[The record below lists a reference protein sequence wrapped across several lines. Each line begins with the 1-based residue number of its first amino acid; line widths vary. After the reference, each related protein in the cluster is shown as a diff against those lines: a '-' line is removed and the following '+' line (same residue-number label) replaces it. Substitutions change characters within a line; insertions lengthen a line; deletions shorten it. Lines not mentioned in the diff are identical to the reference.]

1 MELEL
6 EPIEPTGEDSEKEA
20 EERAEVSQ
28 YTGEE
33 RRQEDRRQSS
43 DRRAEV
49 RFEPGAKERRSGKDR
64 RSLGTPWNKL
74 YSL

>member
-1 MELEL
+1 MDLEL
-6 EPIEPTGEDSEKEA
+6 EPLEPQDEGSKKEA
-20 EERAEVSQ
+20 EDNVQVSQ

-33 RRQEDRRQSS
+33 RRQEHRRQNS

-64 RSLGTPWNKL
+64 RSTGTPWNKL

>member
-6 EPIEPTGEDSEKEA
+6 EPLEPEGEDSNKEA
-20 EERAEVSQ
+20 EAGAEASP

-33 RRQEDRRQSS
+33 RRKIHRREGS